1 MWTTRGL
8 PMVTPDNRRGAVCI
22 VLATAVAV
30 LICTGSQA
38 ADAPLVI
45 PTFNCLGIYWSPKNG
60 SAEKQVQV
68 RYRQQGQSQWMDA
81 LPMRY
86 NPIPKTDLALA
97 DYRGSIVN
105 LAPGTS
111 YEVQLTLSGD
121 SVTETLIA
129 KTWSDEFPAGQTIRV
144 MDRDTP
150 LAISESGTPDAY
162 RVYDGRGATINVG
175 HRHDA
180 CITIDASYVI
190 IRGLTLKGAGA
201 AENTSRKP
209 IGAIRIEGGHS
220 IVIEVCDIS
229 DWGRLNPETGFGF
242 DYEAAILSHSK
253 SLERLIVQRC
263 KLHHPTCNG
272 SAWDDK
278 FRNHTQGPQCI
289 SLFNTAG
296 NHVIRYNECFSDIEH
311 MYNDVIGGGSN
322 GSFRGAPGPDS
333 DIYGNIVSHCWD
345 DGLEVEGGSR
355 NVRVWGNYITQ
366 AMMGIGN
373 AAASIGPL
381 YIWGNVYGR
390 SQRSPDAPGLNFLK
404 MGYAGSE
411 DWMTGHMY
419 VFHNTV
425 FQEDG
430 WLPQGGLGGNR
441 IVKHVV
447 SRNNVLH
454 VRQDNGYSVSEN
466 KSNTDNDFDY
476 DLHNGRVSK
485 DQEAHGVRGEP
496 VYATDA
502 GFDGASKSGRFQLV
516 PNSPGAGQGLVIPNF
531 SDGFT
536 GPAPDMGAHQRG
548 TPPMRF
554 GVGVK

>member
-22 VLATAVAV
+22 VLAMAVAV
-30 LICTGSQA
+30 LMCTGAKA

-45 PTFNCLGIYWSPKNG
+45 PTFHCLGIYWSPKNG

-68 RYRQQGQSQWMDA
+68 RYRQQGQSQWKDA
-81 LPMRY
+81 LSMRY

-121 SVTETLIA
+121 SATETLIA

-144 MDRDTP
+144 ADGDTP

-162 RVYDGRGATINVG
+162 RVYDGRSATINVG

-190 IRGLTLKGAGA
+190 IRGLTLKSAGA
-201 AENTSRKP
+201 AENTSRKA
-209 IGAIRIEGGHS
+209 IGAIRIEGGHN
-220 IVIEVCDIS
+220 IVIEGCDIS

-296 NHVIRYNECFSDIEH
+296 NHVIRYNECFSDLEH

-322 GSFRGAPGPDS
+322 GSFRGSPGPDS

-447 SRNNVLH
+447 SRNNVLQ

-476 DLHNGRVSK
+476 DLYNGRVPK

-502 GFDGASKSGRFQLV
+502 GFDGASKSGRFQLA
-516 PNSPGAGQGLVIPNF
+516 PNSPGAGQGLAIPNF

-536 GPAPDMGAHQRG
+536 GPAPDMGAHQPG